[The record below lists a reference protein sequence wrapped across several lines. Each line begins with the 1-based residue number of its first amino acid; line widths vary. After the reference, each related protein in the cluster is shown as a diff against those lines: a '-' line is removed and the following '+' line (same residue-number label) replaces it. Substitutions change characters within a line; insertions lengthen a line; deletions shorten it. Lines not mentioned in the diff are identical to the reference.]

1 MHFIPYFFLPFAIAV
16 AIAVAVA
23 VAVAVVVR
31 LLFANLAAALR
42 LVAGML
48 VVGGHGRKAQ
58 AFNLED
64 TPTNYNKCI

>member
-1 MHFIPYFFLPFAIAV
+1 
-16 AIAVAVA
+16 
-23 VAVAVVVR
+23 
-31 LLFANLAAALR
+31 
-42 LVAGML
+42 ML

>member
-1 MHFIPYFFLPFAIAV
+1 LHFIPYFFLPFAIAV

-23 VAVAVVVR
+23 VAVVVR
-31 LLFANLAAALR
+31 LLFANLAAAASR

>member
-1 MHFIPYFFLPFAIAV
+1 MHFIPYFFVPFPNTGSFI
-16 AIAVAVA
+16 
-23 VAVAVVVR
+23 AVAVVVR
-31 LLFANLAAALR
+31 LVFAAAASR